1 MLDTMD
7 ELVTRLNHVDGT
19 QRRMAALRLGALRD
33 ARVGEVLINRLSVE
47 DDARVREDL
56 TWSLVQH
63 IEEVSD
69 LLLAM
74 LDSADPGQ
82 RRTGAHVVSKL
93 NSPTY
98 FEAVRP
104 LVADPHPDV
113 ALKAYRAVANS
124 GDPRAAEVLAMALGR
139 GDQWQRDGLSA
150 AFQRLGAAAV
160 EALVCALDDSEASV
174 REHAAEILGYLG
186 LEAASGADA
195 LMRVAA
201 CDTDPDT
208 RLAAVSALGQLGEAA
223 LPALTELSTN
233 EDPLVASVARA
244 HRAA

>member
-7 ELVTRLNHVDGT
+7 ELITRLNHVDGT

-33 ARVGEVLINRLSVE
+33 ARVGEVLIDRLSVE
-47 DDARVREDL
+47 DDAHVREDL
-56 TWSLVQH
+56 TWGLVQH
-63 IEEVSD
+63 IEEVSE

-74 LDSADPGQ
+74 LDSSDPDQ

-104 LVADPHPDV
+104 RVTDAHPDV

-124 GDPRAAEVLAMALGR
+124 GDPRAAEVLATALGH

-150 AFQRLGAAAV
+150 AYQRLGAAAV
-160 EALVCALDDSEASV
+160 DSLVAALDATEASV
-174 REHAAEILGYLG
+174 REHAAETLGYLG
-186 LEAASGADA
+186 EEAASAAEA
-195 LMRVAA
+195 LQRVAA
-201 CDTDPDT
+201 SDADPDT
-208 RLAAVSALGQLGEAA
+208 RLAAVSALGQLGEVADQGLA
-223 LPALTELSTN
+223 ELADSA
-233 EDPLVASVARA
+233 DPLVASVAKA
-244 HRAA
+244 HRSL